1 MRCQLYY
8 GGEINVNILFFTLGL
23 LSGLLIF
30 LLLNYCKPYRHKNI
44 DKFRQQQDQLIAGLT
59 EKKGA
64 ALKEIKEEEDA
75 YRDELVEERAAAIK
89 AIDEELAQAK
99 TTYKIQKENLD
110 RNLEEQQN
118 FYEKRKFNLEKD
130 YEKLQADYKNKE
142 ITDAANRKIELEK
155 QIKDE
160 QSTLHSSLAALQSD
174 YKVKKDQLEN
184 EYNVYK
190 ENIEGRRTKLKEEIE
205 DYEAKQ
211 KEIINRFKEDEAK
224 RQQADFYRIK
234 ISEADKNDISK
245 LKSLALSFS
254 KPAVIYKV
262 IWEVYYKAYA
272 EALFK
277 RVLGDN
283 AQLGGI
289 YKITNIQSQKVY
301 VGRTTK
307 LVERFRT
314 HAKRGCGI
322 DRINGLLYDEMME
335 QGLENF
341 TWEII
346 EVCPKEEQSEK
357 EKYWIKFYHSDE
369 YGYNQNKGG

>member
-1 MRCQLYY
+1 MM
-8 GGEINVNILFFTLGL
+8 NVLIFILGL
-23 LSGLLIF
+23 LTGLGLYF
-30 LLLNYCKPYRHKNI
+30 LLSYCRPSRHKDI
-44 DKFRQQQDQLIAGLT
+44 KTFQQQQDQLIAGLT

-64 ALKEIKEEEDA
+64 VLKEIKEEEDA

-110 RNLEEQQN
+110 KNLEEQQS

-130 YEKLQADYKNKE
+130 YERLQADYKNKE

-174 YKVKKDQLEN
+174 YKVRKEQLES

-190 ENIEGRRTKLKEEIE
+190 EDIEGRRTKLREEIE

-234 ISEADKNDISK
+234 ISDADKSDVTK
-245 LKSLALSFS
+245 LKKLAQSFN
-254 KPAVIYKV
+254 KPTAIYKL
-262 IWEVYYKAYA
+262 IYEVYYKAPI

-277 RVLGDN
+277 RVLGDD
-283 AQLGGI
+283 AQKGGI
-289 YKITNIQSQKVY
+289 YKITEINSQKVY
-301 VGRTTK
+301 IGRTVK
-307 LVERFRT
+307 FQERWRL
-314 HAKRGCGI
+314 HSKRGCGI
-322 DRINGLLYDEMME
+322 DKTSGLIYDAMME